1 MQLAIHSGMVGE
13 KKNTPISEK
22 CSQKHFFAKAIYHLL
37 SSILSMVGN
46 RGKKVT
52 FEQKMLGQQLR

>member
-13 KKNTPISEK
+13 KNYSNSWKMLTKALFS
-22 CSQKHFFAKAIYHLL
+22 KAIYHLL